1 MATKEMKTLK
11 LPNSQDTYKIVDGEA
26 LHFTE
31 QTLTEEQ
38 KEQAKINLGLGN
50 SSSIIKLLSGDLNEY
65 TEPGTRIFIP
75 SESSA
80 NIQNKYWSSN
90 VNLYI
95 EVISLTPDNSF
106 ILQYGVMLENRRIQI
121 RYYTASTNTWSN
133 WTYCQ
138 NNAYLI
144 GIGQGGTGANNAES
158 ARNNLGAAAANHTH
172 SNYLETSKIIYSS
185 TQPTG
190 VSGAIWL
197 KPV

>member
-50 SSSIIKLLSGDLNEY
+50 SSSVIKLLSGDLNDY

-75 SESSA
+75 SESSG
-80 NIQNKYWSSN
+80 NIQNKYWTSN
-90 VNLYI
+90 VNLYV

-106 ILQYGVMLENRRIQI
+106 ILQYGIMLENRRIQI

-144 GIGQGGTGANNAES
+144 GIGQGGTGANTADK
-158 ARNNLGAAAANHTH
+158 ARQNLGAAAANHTH
-172 SNYLETSKIIYSS
+172 SEYLETSKIIYSS